1 MSKTVI
7 LEHYHSAASA
17 HITICGCATDY
28 CVDTTIKV
36 AASNGYKVTV
46 AADAHTTANRGPLKA
61 EQLIQHYNEVWE
73 NLIIPGNDVRVK
85 STQEILQEWREGNS

>member
-1 MSKTVI
+1 M
-7 LEHYHSAASA
+7 
-17 HITICGCATDY
+17 
-28 CVDTTIKV
+28 
-36 AASNGYKVTV
+36 TV